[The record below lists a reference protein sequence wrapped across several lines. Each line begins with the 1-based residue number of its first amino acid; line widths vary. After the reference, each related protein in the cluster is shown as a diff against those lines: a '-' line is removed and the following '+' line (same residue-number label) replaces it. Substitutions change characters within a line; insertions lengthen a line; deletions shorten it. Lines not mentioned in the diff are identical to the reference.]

1 MAEATATTETPAATD
16 AAVTTEAP
24 VTTVDPN
31 EREQRRG
38 NGEMDGDYFER
49 REMEA
54 KQGF

>member
-38 NGEMDGDYFER
+38 SRDRGPKNDR
-49 REMEA
+49 RER
-54 KQGF
+54 